1 MKELVIL
8 RGLPGSGKSTF
19 AHLLTT
25 GRNSV
30 IIENDQHMYED
41 GVYIWK
47 PSKMKGAI
55 KETNEKL
62 YRALK
67 EGVELIVIANVNV
80 RLADFNRY
88 MEMGKEHGYKIT
100 SLVCENRANTKSK
113 HGVDE
118 ETLCSMEENFQL
130 KLR

>member
-25 GRNSV
+25 GRNAV
-30 IIENDQHMYED
+30 IIENDQYMYED

-47 PSKMKGAI
+47 TSKMKGAI
-55 KETNEKL
+55 KDTNEKL

-67 EGVELIVIANVNV
+67 TGVELIVISNVNV
-80 RLADFNRY
+80 RLSDFNRY
-88 MEMGKEHGYKIT
+88 IEMGKNDGYKIT
-100 SLVCENRANTKSK
+100 SLIVENRADTKSK
-113 HGVDE
+113 HGVCK
-118 ETLCSMEENFQL
+118 ETLNSMEENFQVKL
-130 KLR
+130 K

>member
-19 AHLLTT
+19 ARLLTT
-25 GRNSV
+25 GRKSV

-62 YRALK
+62 YRTLK

-88 MEMGKEHGYKIT
+88 MEMGKENGYKIT
-100 SLVCENRANTKSK
+100 SLVCENRANTTSI